1 MKATKCV
8 LASVRAERERE
19 RVWVCARE
27 RAYVCSLQTVTQWT
41 KDRPFLIFRGYRHFV
56 HKNTKPPA
64 ISYIL
69 LCDTSTMREKK
80 EEKKTSPTAKWPGT
94 KKNIQKTHTPH
105 TLYRWLT
112 MSKFGDYSF
121 EMTSEHRHNF
131 GVSRN
136 LEKWASSF
144 CLTIV
149 RTNTH
154 TDILVAAYNLLPVKQ
169 WKTQTKLLI
178 RRYEIISN
186 RMGLTCHTTVT
197 LFFYCGSSKHKNC
210 HGNARLKNRGR
221 ERGGARER
229 ERKRKNLAQYIIGI
243 TWMFLLQWNRIHL
256 KYELLS
262 IPDYQVDSINR
273 HSFFSLPYI
282 KNVLKSLRM
291 SKTFLQFGLNG
302 FVKREY
308 YSGKYGFYE
317 VINSY
322 LFNEKK
328 NQPWTWFWL
337 SGVWR
342 FFWWPQ
348 NVQSEQPI
356 LHWGIKS
363 ETATQWPWIFI
374 FRQWMSTFQLQKIS
388 HYLSDL
394 R

>member
-80 EEKKTSPTAKWPGT
+80 RGKKTSSTAKWPGT
-94 KKNIQKTHTPH
+94 KKHTKNTHTPH

-178 RRYEIISN
+178 QRYEIISN

-197 LFFYCGSSKHKNC
+197 LFFIAVHQSIKI
-210 HGNARLKNRGR
+210 ATETLDLKI
-221 ERGGARER
+221 ER
-229 ERKRKNLAQYIIGI
+229 EKEEKSSPVYHRHHMNVFI
-243 TWMFLLQWNRIHL
+243 TMKSHTL
-256 KYELLS
+256 KIWTFKHSRLS
-262 IPDYQVDSINR
+262 S
-273 HSFFSLPYI
+273 
-282 KNVLKSLRM
+282 
-291 SKTFLQFGLNG
+291 
-302 FVKREY
+302 
-308 YSGKYGFYE
+308 
-317 VINSY
+317 
-322 LFNEKK
+322 
-328 NQPWTWFWL
+328 W
-337 SGVWR
+337 
-342 FFWWPQ
+342 
-348 NVQSEQPI
+348 
-356 LHWGIKS
+356 
-363 ETATQWPWIFI
+363 
-374 FRQWMSTFQLQKIS
+374 
-388 HYLSDL
+388 
-394 R
+394 